1 MMMMTAPPAV
11 ESAPA
16 AETALFTS
24 KDDDDDH
31 HDRDED
37 TSSGGNDD
45 DDPDMSFSGQ
55 STILPQD
62 AKVVPTQSGY
72 DRLKNKR
79 DVERLRMF
87 RVLVGGML
95 VMTGVVT
102 GIAYYLLG
110 QQEQDNFETAVRSFV
125 CWCIS
130 YVWFCSV

>member
-31 HDRDED
+31 HDRGED
-37 TSSGGNDD
+37 TSSGGNDDD

-110 QQEQDNFETAVRSFV
+110 QQEQDNFETAVRS
-125 CWCIS
+125 C
-130 YVWFCSV
+130 